1 MTTMEGEEVIITT
14 IEIKPLEADT
24 VKTMK
29 KISTTLLELVETVK
43 TAEVTATLVV
53 ETVKT
58 AEVTATLVV
67 ETVEVDRQMIKD
79 QIQEAKIKV
88 EILLLKVLHRIE
100 SRLSSMLNFL
110 NVFMTAR

>member
-14 IEIKPLEADT
+14 IEIKPLEVDT

-29 KISTTLLELVETVK
+29 KISTTLLEL
-43 TAEVTATLVV
+43 V